1 MDPERQDGFGK
12 DDPLWDLLD
21 HASKPPP
28 PSPYFARRV
37 LRDLDAPGASA
48 SGWGWLTRLRLPRV
62 WVPVAAAIA
71 VLAASSHF
79 WYPQTPV
86 NVAAT
91 EIPWMDNVPDDGLPP
106 NPDQRISTVLADL
119 DDLIAFED
127 NQIGDDDGT
136 WQ

>member
-1 MDPERQDGFGK
+1 MNPERQDDFSK

-21 HASKPPP
+21 RASKPPT

-37 LRDLDAPGASA
+37 LREIDAPAVSR
-48 SGWGWLTRLRLPRV
+48 WGWFARFRLTEA

-71 VLAASSHF
+71 LLITAGHF
-79 WYPQTPV
+79 WIPQAPQTIGI
-86 NVAAT
+86 
-91 EIPWMDNVPDDGLPP
+91 EMVPYDDGQLPP
-106 NPDQRISTVLADL
+106 DPNQRISVVLTDL

-127 NQIGDDDGT
+127 NQMNDDDGT